1 MRFYLFKLLVDQ
13 TRRDLAAPDA
23 EGHGRRHRDGAEQQ
37 APPSLTTDNIA
48 TWVPDSGHFTP
59 SHSVREK
66 QDRRGE
72 SRGI

>member
-1 MRFYLFKLLVDQ
+1 MAGAGECVSWIKAIRFMRLSLS
-13 TRRDLAAPDA
+13 
-23 EGHGRRHRDGAEQQ
+23 
-37 APPSLTTDNIA
+37 SLTADNIA